1 MDDIMKKYEG
11 KVQFVMKN
19 APRGNLDE
27 SNTKYTAALW
37 ATAAGEQGKYFEM
50 SHKMFDN
57 FSELRKNSDLPIQ
70 LAAELGLDTEQ
81 LKIDYN
87 SEKVR
92 NLVAQEKAEFSSLRS
107 QGMDRL
113 GIPKFLING
122 KEPSARSVE
131 SWSALIDDLLKK

>member
-1 MDDIMKKYEG
+1 MDEIMKKYDG
-11 KVQFVMKN
+11 KVKFVLKN

-27 SNTKYTAALW
+27 SNSKYTAALW

-50 SHKMFDN
+50 YKKMFDN

-81 LKIDYN
+81 LKKDYN
-87 SEKVR
+87 SSKVR
-92 NLVAQEKAEFSSLRS
+92 ALVKKEKNEFSGLRS
-107 QGMDRL
+107 QGMERL

-122 KEPSARSVE
+122 KEPATRSVE

>member
-1 MDDIMKKYEG
+1 MKKYEG

-57 FSELRKNSDLPIQ
+57 FSELRKNSDLPT
-70 LAAELGLDTEQ
+70 LFTRA
-81 LKIDYN
+81 
-87 SEKVR
+87 
-92 NLVAQEKAEFSSLRS
+92 
-107 QGMDRL
+107 
-113 GIPKFLING
+113 
-122 KEPSARSVE
+122 
-131 SWSALIDDLLKK
+131 

>member
-1 MDDIMKKYEG
+1 MDDIMEKY
-11 KVQFVMKN
+11 KDRVKFVLKN
-19 APRGNLDE
+19 APRGNLEE

-37 ATAAGEQGKYFEM
+37 AVAAGEQGKYFEM

-57 FSELRKNSDLPIQ
+57 FSELRKNSDLPLQI
-70 LAAELGLDTEQ
+70 AAELGLNTEQ
-81 LKIDYN
+81 LKNDFN

-92 NLVAQEKAEFSSLRS
+92 NLVAQEKKEFSSLRS

-122 KEPSARSVE
+122 KEPSSRSVD
-131 SWSALIDDLLKK
+131 SWSVIIDDLLKK